1 MARYKLVNGERI
13 QFTAAEETARDAE
26 EAAWEAGAKDRA
38 MANLRSKRDSLLKE
52 TDHYGLSDVTITDA
66 MTTYR
71 QELRDLPGTVAD
83 DATAA
88 DVDAVTFPTKPE

>member
-1 MARYKLVNGERI
+1 MPRYKMVNGERV
-13 QFTAAEETARDAE
+13 QLTAEEEATRDAE
-26 EAAWEAGAKDRA
+26 EAAWNAGAKDRA
-38 MANLRSKRDSLLKE
+38 MANLRLKRDSLLKE

-88 DVDAVTFPTKPE
+88 DVDAVTFPTKP

>member
-1 MARYKLVNGERI
+1 MPRYKMVNGERV
-13 QFTAAEETARDAE
+13 QLSAAEETARDAE
-26 EAAWEAGAKDRA
+26 EAAWNAGAKDRA
-38 MANLRSKRDSLLKE
+38 IANLRAKRNALLKE

-88 DVDAVTFPTKPE
+88 DVDAVTFPTKP